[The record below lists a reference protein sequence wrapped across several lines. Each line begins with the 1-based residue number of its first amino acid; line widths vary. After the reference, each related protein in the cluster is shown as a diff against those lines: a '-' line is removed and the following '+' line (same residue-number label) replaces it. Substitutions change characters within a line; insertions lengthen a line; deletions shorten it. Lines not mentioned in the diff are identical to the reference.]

1 MARRKKQKRL
11 LKQIVVIGGVLVAVQ
26 IGLLV
31 YFSQSGPERSISDEI
46 NEQVNGLKGL
56 SPDRRERMKV
66 QLAIDDFRSKQGR
79 LPKSLS
85 ELTPVY
91 FKAIPKDPATNK
103 PFAYS
108 VQGRKYSLGEAAS
121 AATATVLASS
131 EGGPPSAEEQ
141 EILLASLDAT
151 TESDPFLYDPTGK
164 RDPFA
169 PVDFSKGLG
178 EQDCKNF
185 PLTCFDLGQLRY
197 STYLQFGT
205 EPRGMVEDA
214 TGIGHPVRVGTKI
227 GRNLGEIAEILP
239 DKITVIE
246 KLVDVAGQVSTRV
259 VPLPLTAKIEG
270 ERGTRRGSSGSDTK
284 TRRR

>member
-1 MARRKKQKRL
+1 VARRKKQKRL
-11 LKQIVVIGGVLVAVQ
+11 LKQIVVIGGVLMSVQ
-26 IGLLV
+26 IALLV

-46 NEQVNGLKGL
+46 NEQVSAIKGI

-66 QLAIDDFRSKQGR
+66 QLAIDDFRSKHGR

-91 FKAIPKDPATNK
+91 FKAIPKDPATKK

-108 VQGRKYSLGEAAS
+108 VQGRKYTLGEAAS
-121 AATATVLASS
+121 AVTATILTSS

-151 TESDPFLYDPTGK
+151 AETDPFLYDPTGK
-164 RDPFA
+164 RDPFE

-197 STYLQFGT
+197 STYLQFGA
-205 EPRGMVEDA
+205 EPRGMVEDT
-214 TGIGHPVRVGTKI
+214 TGVGHPVRVGTKI

-259 VPLPLTAKIEG
+259 VPLPLTAKVEQD
-270 ERGTRRGSSGSDTK
+270 RSARRSGSASNSNV
-284 TRRR
+284 RRR